1 MTIDGAVGAHDQP
14 VGAKAPRKPLYRGRR
29 FAQSFCT
36 FQAVGIVLRAPD
48 FGANRR
54 GGATASF
61 AITIGGDRDLDILMA
76 GRDIPELQH
85 RLRGVHPGLPITLV
99 GSINPPR
106 LHHRETAQFYA
117 DQVVPHL
124 APVESTSATRSAET
138 PAAA

>member
-1 MTIDGAVGAHDQP
+1 MTTDAVNATSAQSTGPQ
-14 VGAKAPRKPLYRGRR
+14 GPRKPLYRGRR
-29 FAQSFCT
+29 FAQTFCT
-36 FQAVGIVLRAPD
+36 FQAVGIVLRAPE
-48 FGANRR
+48 FGGNRR

-85 RLRGVHPGLPITLV
+85 RLRGVHPGMPITLI

-106 LHHRETAQFYA
+106 LHHRETAQFYV

-124 APVESTSATRSAET
+124 TTVESAS
-138 PAAA
+138 PA

>member
-1 MTIDGAVGAHDQP
+1 MRTEASVVTPAQP
-14 VGAKAPRKPLYRGRR
+14 VVAQVPQKPPYRGRR

-36 FQAVGIVLRAPD
+36 FQGVGIVLRAPD
-48 FGANRR
+48 FVKNRR

-85 RLRGVHPGLPITLV
+85 RLRGVHPGMPITLV
-99 GSINPPR
+99 GSIKPPR
-106 LHHRETAQFYA
+106 THHRETAQFYA
-117 DQVVPHL
+117 DQVVPHTAHAERL
-124 APVESTSATRSAET
+124 SAERSAEA